1 VSGQGALVDSLPGPA
16 GAWPGSATVLA
27 AACAGVAV
35 ALVPRPQPI
44 VSPTTRV
51 VPVGLVLGLAGV
63 VLSAAPRA
71 GGLVVVGIAAA
82 CAVLLLVR
90 AQRARKVA
98 LGTSARVQ
106 GLCEDLAGEL
116 AAGLPVPAALDAA
129 AGRWPDLDEVALA
142 HRLGGSVPDALRQVA
157 RRPGA
162 GDLRL
167 VAAAWQVSERS
178 GAGLSLALQSV
189 ARSLGERQRT
199 RRLVASELA
208 SARSTARLMAG
219 LPVFTLLMGAGAG
232 GDPVGFLLG
241 TTPGLACLAAGVA
254 CELAG
259 LAWIERIASS
269 VEADT

>member
-1 VSGQGALVDSLPGPA
+1 VIGHGMLVGSLSGPA
-16 GAWPGSATVLA
+16 VAWPGSATVLA

-35 ALVPRPQPI
+35 ALVPGPRPL
-44 VSPTTRV
+44 VSPTARV
-51 VPVGLVLGLAGV
+51 VPAVLVLGLAGV
-63 VLSAAPRA
+63 ALVVAPRA
-71 GGLVVVGIAAA
+71 GGLLVVGIAAA
-82 CAVLLLVR
+82 GAVLLLLR
-90 AQRARKVA
+90 AQRARKAA

-106 GLCEDLAGEL
+106 ALCQDLAGEL

-129 AGRWPDLDEVALA
+129 VGRWRDLDEIALA

-178 GAGLSLALQSV
+178 GAGLALALQSV
-189 ARSLGERQRT
+189 AGALGERQRT

-208 SARSTARLMAG
+208 SARSTARLMAV

-241 TTPGLACLAAGVA
+241 TTPGLACSAAGLA

-259 LAWIERIASS
+259 LAWIERIAAS
-269 VEADT
+269 VEAEA